1 MELKPGYKMTEVGVI
16 PEDWKDAPLGGL
28 AEIRMCKRIFSEQT
42 NSSGDIPFFKIG
54 TFGRA
59 PDAFISGD
67 LYREYKRKYSFPKKG
82 DVLLSAAG
90 TLGRTVVYDG
100 GDAYFQDSNI
110 VWLDIDHEKITNEYL
125 YQCYQTIRWASP
137 EGSTISRLY
146 NGIIRKTKIPLPP
159 TETEQTAIATA
170 LSDVDELLA
179 TLDQVIAKKRDLKQA
194 AMQQL
199 LTGKIR
205 LPGFGGEW
213 EAKKLEHAG
222 CCLRGVSYRGD
233 DDLSPH
239 DTAFTKRL
247 LRSNN
252 VQNAFVVTDD
262 VQFVNNKRV
271 SQDQVLQ
278 KNDILICMANG
289 SKALVGKAGP
299 FSIDDGFDYTFGAF
313 MGCFRTDA
321 SIADPVF
328 VFSLFQTGRYR
339 DYINNLLAGSSINNL
354 SPSSIDSLEFSFPPY
369 AEQVAIGRALA
380 EMDAELSVLEYR
392 RDKTHNLKQAMMQE
406 LLTGKTRLVEGGYDG

>member
-252 VQNAFVVTDD
+252 VQTAFVVTDD

-289 SKALVGKAGP
+289 SKALVGKAGL